1 MTEDYFSVKHEETY
15 NDNNYSLNS
24 TKIHNF

>member
-15 NDNNYSLNS
+15 NDNNYNLNS
-24 TKIHNF
+24 TKIYNF

>member
-15 NDNNYSLNS
+15 DDNKYNLNS